1 MTGIVPRVALAAVLS
16 VVVAHAQDTQVYEP
30 GNGVTLPQ
38 VVKQVRAEYTSEAM
52 QQRIQGD
59 VVLEGVVRD
68 DGKVGDVKVSESLD
82 SVYGLD
88 EEAVKAFK
96 QWEFKPG
103 TKDNKPVAVRI
114 HVVTSIARFALVR

>member
-1 MTGIVPRVALAAVLS
+1 MTRILSRVTMAVLLS
-16 VVVAHAQDTQVYEP
+16 LAVAHAQDTQVYEP

-52 QQRIQGD
+52 QQRIEGT
-59 VVLEGVVRD
+59 VMLEAVVRD
-68 DGKVGDVKVSESLD
+68 DGKIGDVKVSESLD

-103 TKDNKPVAVRI
+103 EKDAKPVAVRI
-114 HVVTSIARFALVR
+114 HVKLTFRLR

>member
-1 MTGIVPRVALAAVLS
+1 MNRFVLRVALAAVLS
-16 VVVAHAQDTQVYEP
+16 IAVAHAQNQVYEP

-38 VVKQVRAEYTSEAM
+38 VVKQVRAEHTSEAM
-52 QQRIQGD
+52 QQRIEGD

-96 QWEFKPG
+96 RWEFKPG
-103 TKDNKPVAVRI
+103 EKDAKPVAVRI
-114 HVVTSIARFALVR
+114 HVKLTFRLR

>member
-1 MTGIVPRVALAAVLS
+1 MSRFVPRVALAAVLS
-16 VVVAHAQDTQVYEP
+16 VAVAHAQDTVYTP

-38 VVKQVRAEYTSEAM
+38 VTKKVNAQYTEEAK
-52 QQRIQGD
+52 QQRIEGD

-88 EEAVKAFK
+88 QEAVKAFK
-96 QWEFKPG
+96 QYEFKPG
-103 TKDNKPVAVRI
+103 EKDGKPVAVRI
-114 HVVTSIARFALVR
+114 HVKMTFTLR

>member
-1 MTGIVPRVALAAVLS
+1 MSRLLSRVTMAVLLS
-16 VVVAHAQDTQVYEP
+16 LAVAHAQDTTVYDP
-30 GNGVTLPQ
+30 GDGVTLPQ

-59 VVLEGVVRD
+59 VVLEAVVRN

-103 TKDNKPVAVRI
+103 KKTPRPSRFGS
-114 HVVTSIARFALVR
+114 TSR

>member
-1 MTGIVPRVALAAVLS
+1 MTRFVPRVALAAVLS
-16 VVVAHAQDTQVYEP
+16 VAVAYAQDTQVYDP

-38 VVKQVRAEYTSEAM
+38 VVKQVRADYTSEAM
-52 QQRIQGD
+52 QQRIEGD

-68 DGKVGDVKVSESLD
+68 DGRVGDVKVSESLD

-103 TKDNKPVAVRI
+103 TKDNKPVSVRI
-114 HVVTSIARFALVR
+114 HVKMRFALR